1 MLHAQPTHP
10 LPTTSSPR
18 SSFLWPLLLP
28 VPPLQHP
35 SHQRVRITR
44 SLGHL
49 TPSPTP
55 PFFLRSR
62 APSPTPPP
70 RIRPTHTTLHPSI
83 TLNPPL
89 PPLPHD
95 LTPQVGCG
103 GNTAAAHLAGT
114 AIDEPAPPPPIVTQ
128 VRCARVSSLL
138 GMCYRECVVV
148 VRRWSTA
155 SSIVPLTLSSSSS
168 SSSWVYGTRSS
179 RLRRSVHGMARVC
192 AVCRR
197 VCMAAT
203 LPVDST

>member
-1 MLHAQPTHP
+1 MH
-10 LPTTSSPR
+10 TTSHANNR
-18 SSFLWPLLLP
+18 SRFPFLRTSAIVAATAATAAIYIPWRAP
-28 VPPLQHP
+28 H
-35 SHQRVRITR
+35 TR
-44 SLGHL
+44 SRSLA
-49 TPSPTP
+49 
-55 PFFLRSR
+55 FFLLSACLLHITHQWLAFAILFLAEFR
-62 APSPTPPP
+62 AA
-70 RIRPTHTTLHPSI
+70 
-83 TLNPPL
+83 
-89 PPLPHD
+89 D
-95 LTPQVGCG
+95 GCG

-168 SSSWVYGTRSS
+168 SSSSSSWVYGTRSS